1 MGVNAMF
8 ARFTEKLYLTRERR
22 PYAWGCVSIVVLT
35 ALVTVLVMTGLD
47 APYTLQLTASNAT
60 YWVICAGAL
69 SGAIALYF
77 ARGWMG
83 ALGALGFAR
92 AIVGSLAIAVIASIV
107 AGTLIEPAGGTVYAP
122 LLMVSAFIAKPWI
135 AAIWFAGALGGHYLM
150 ASVQEDQDY
159 GYTRPTG
166 RLATE
171 ELSSLSRANL
181 YRRN

>member
-1 MGVNAMF
+1 MF
-8 ARFTEKLYLTRERR
+8 TRFAEKFYLTRDRR
-22 PYAWGCVSIVVLT
+22 PYAFGCAAIVALT
-35 ALVTVLVMTGLD
+35 SLVTVLIMIGLD
-47 APYTLQLTASNAT
+47 EPYTLQFTASNAT
-60 YWVICAGAL
+60 YWVIFAGAL
-69 SGAIALYF
+69 SGAIALYL

-107 AGTLIEPAGGTVYAP
+107 AGTLIVPAGGTIYAP
-122 LLMVSAFIAKPWI
+122 LLMVSAFLAKPWI
-135 AAIWFAGALGGHYLM
+135 AAIWFAGTLGAHYLM
-150 ASVQEDQDY
+150 ASVQDDQDY